1 MKISL
6 ALGPRRPLDRAT
18 AWACMMANQ
27 FTLPGVGSLAAGR
40 RVGYAQ
46 VALGLIG
53 VVPMLAFSIR
63 VLIAAYHVRQTV
75 GSFGALDELTDYVQR
90 GMREIPNTWGLYF
103 WVGLPGTVLF
113 IIAWLWALAS
123 SISILLE
130 SRKET
135 PRS

>member
-1 MKISL
+1 MKISF

-18 AWACMMANQ
+18 AWACVMANQ

-53 VVPMLAFSIR
+53 ALPILAFSIR
-63 VLIAAYHVRQTV
+63 VLIAAYHLQQAIGSFDALDDQMDYVRQ
-75 GSFGALDELTDYVQR
+75 GFRA
-90 GMREIPNTWGLYF
+90 IPHTWGLIF
-103 WVGLPGTVLF
+103 WVGLPGTILF
-113 IIAWLWALAS
+113 IIAWLWALTIS
-123 SISILLE
+123 LSILLE
-130 SRKET
+130 SRKEI